1 MPTSLKSILLVGSYL
16 MMSQLASAQPTD
28 ALDRQLT
35 NYHANLNQLRKAHS
49 NSRAMPDLRCFFF
62 GMGDRRKLLYR
73 NGTLKDALTGEVVR
87 SWTVKRE
94 RIIPPAYTVALET
107 TDGKTVTIAED
118 QAGVWLTEGKTARTA
133 LSRSSLVLPDF
144 KGKTYAPI
152 LKVLH
157 HEILLNINGGK
168 PVPNF
173 LVYKKPWY
181 RDATLMGMVLKQTG
195 NLRQIR
201 DWVMGIRDP
210 FDRNNHGISEADN
223 PGEVLYLI
231 SLVSDK
237 NHPAVAAVLDSLK
250 QFVKTG
256 EQGTYIEGQT
266 DYNVHSVFQTK
277 WTKFGLNALG
287 LPDPYQIPKKYDQ
300 YSSLFWWAYK
310 EQHVAGKRFDQSNS
324 TNYPYLVWA
333 EDHFYGRTGAPEQNG
348 IVTNRDYPLSWEA
361 RASDATYPGIAI
373 LDESLVRDKLSPSH
387 TWHAAEMFLLL
398 VEQ

>member
-1 MPTSLKSILLVGSYL
+1 MAFRLKCTLLFSSCLLV
-16 MMSQLASAQPTD
+16 SQLVLAQTND
-28 ALDRQLT
+28 AFDRQLAE
-35 NYHANLNQLRKAHS
+35 YHANLNQLRKAHP
-49 NSRAMPDLRCFFF
+49 NSRDMPDLRFFFF
-62 GMGDRRKLLYR
+62 GMGDRRKLIYR
-73 NGTLKDALTGEVVR
+73 NGVLKDALTAEVVR
-87 SWTVKRE
+87 SWPVKRE
-94 RIIPPAYTVALET
+94 RIIPSAYTVALET
-107 TDGKTVTIAED
+107 TGGKTIILAED
-118 QAGVWLTEGKTARTA
+118 QAGVWLTEGKAARTA
-133 LSRSSLVLPDF
+133 LTRSNLVLPDF

-157 HEILLNINGGK
+157 HEVLININQGK

-201 DWVMGIRDP
+201 DWVMAIRDP

-223 PGEVLYLI
+223 PGELLYLI
-231 SLVSDK
+231 SLVSNK
-237 NHPAVAAVLDSLK
+237 NHPAVATVLDSLK

-256 EQGTYIEGQT
+256 EQGPYIEGKT
-266 DYNVHSVFQTK
+266 DYNVHPVFQTK

-287 LPDPYQIPKKYDQ
+287 LPDPYQIPKTYDQ

-310 EQHVAGKRFDQSNS
+310 EQHVDGKRFDQSNS

-333 EDHFYGRTGAPEQNG
+333 DDHFYGEKNG

-361 RASDATYPGIAI
+361 HASDATYPGIAI
-373 LDESLVRDKLSPSH
+373 LDESLIRDKLSPSH

-398 VEQ
+398 IEQ